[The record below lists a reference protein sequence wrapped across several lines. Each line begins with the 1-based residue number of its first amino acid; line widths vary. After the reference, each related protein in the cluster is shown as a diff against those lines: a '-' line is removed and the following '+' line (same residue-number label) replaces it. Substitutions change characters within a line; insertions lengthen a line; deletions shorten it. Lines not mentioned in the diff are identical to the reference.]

1 MLSAGVLFSGSD
13 YSSLNGTA
21 CIFNLQIL
29 GERQYNSIQAKYLF
43 PLVNKKF
50 IQHQADLFI
59 EVQGK
64 EMVLGG
70 DGKCDS
76 PGHSA
81 KYGTYS
87 FMDVESEKIVDF
99 AVVQVTEVRNSN
111 CMELEGFRRCLD
123 HLENEHLTVMQLG
136 TDRHVKCDHI

>member
-1 MLSAGVLFSGSD
+1 
-13 YSSLNGTA
+13 
-21 CIFNLQIL
+21 
-29 GERQYNSIQAKYLF
+29 
-43 PLVNKKF
+43 
-50 IQHQADLFI
+50 
-59 EVQGK
+59 
-64 EMVLGG
+64 MVLGG